1 MMENLVLRWGRESN
15 MTLNLENVVKK
26 YKDFTAVNDLNFTIR
41 EGTIFGLIGQNGA
54 GKTTT
59 FRMIL
64 DLQEQTSGTIT
75 WQGKP
80 IKNINRDLLGYL
92 PEERGI
98 FPQMKV
104 EEQLFFFGTLR
115 GMKKEEVKKEID
127 FWIKRFDLE
136 EKRNAKAETLSKGNQ
151 QKVQL
156 IASFIHKPKFL
167 ILDEPFSGLDPV
179 NRDLLKDA
187 ILLLKDRGTTILF
200 SSHQMDNVEELC
212 DYLCLLKRGI
222 SLFSGSLL
230 DLKKQ
235 YGKIKLSIRT
245 DIPLEEIRKMVGVK
259 EVKVDRED
267 YILTLVDESYAEPIF
282 EVVSKG
288 SYIEKFSLDYLSLDE
303 IFKDKVGGQDE

>member
-1 MMENLVLRWGRESN
+1 
-15 MTLNLENVVKK
+15 MTLALEHVVKK
-26 YKDFTAVNDLNFTIR
+26 YKDFTAVNDLNFIIGKG
-41 EGTIFGLIGQNGA
+41 EIFGLIGQNGA

-64 DLQEQTSGTIT
+64 DLQDQTSGKIT
-75 WQGKP
+75 WDGIP
-80 IKNINRDLLGYL
+80 IKKVNRDWLGYL

-104 EEQLFFFGTLR
+104 EEQLIFFGELR
-115 GMKKEEVKKEID
+115 GMQRGELKKEID
-127 FWIKRFDLE
+127 FWITFFDLE
-136 EKRNAKAETLSKGNQ
+136 EKRHQKAETLSKGNQ

-179 NRDLLKDA
+179 NRDLLKEA
-187 ILLLKDRGTTILF
+187 ILLLKERGVTILF

-212 DYLCLLKRGI
+212 DHLCLLKRGI

-235 YGKIKLSIRT
+235 YGKTKLTLRT
-245 DIPLEEIRKMVGVK
+245 SFPLSELKKMAGVK
-259 EVKVDRED
+259 EVKIDRDE
-267 YILTLVDESYAEPIF
+267 YLVTLTDESFAETIF
-282 EVVSKG
+282 DVVSNG
-288 SYIEKFSLDYLSLDE
+288 QYIEKFSLDYLSLDE
-303 IFKDKVGGQDE
+303 IFKDKVGGNVE

>member
-1 MMENLVLRWGRESN
+1 
-15 MTLNLENVVKK
+15 MTLAIEHVVKL
-26 YKDFTAVNDLNFTIR
+26 YKDFTAVKDLNFTIDQG
-41 EGTIFGLIGQNGA
+41 EIFGLIGQNGA

-64 DLQEQTSGTIT
+64 NLQEPTSGKIT
-75 WQGKP
+75 WDGSP
-80 IKNINRDLLGYL
+80 INSINRDWLGYL

-104 EEQLFFFGTLR
+104 EEQLNFFGKLR
-115 GMKKEEVKKEID
+115 GMKQKEIKNEVD
-127 FWIKRFDLE
+127 FWIHRFELDE
-136 EKRNAKAETLSKGNQ
+136 RRHDKAETLSKGNQ

-187 ILLLKDRGTTILF
+187 ILLLKEQGMTILF

-212 DYLCLLKRGI
+212 DHLCLLKRGV

-235 YGKIKLSIRT
+235 YGKTKLTIRT
-245 DIPLEEIRKMVGVK
+245 DMPKEELEKMVGVK
-259 EVKVDRED
+259 EVKQERDEYV
-267 YILTLVDESYAEPIF
+267 LTLIDESFAKGIF
-282 EVVSKG
+282 DVVAKG
-288 SYIEKFSLDYLSLDE
+288 QFIEKFSLDYLSLDE
-303 IFKDKVGGQDE
+303 IFKDQVGGDNE

>member
-1 MMENLVLRWGRESN
+1 
-15 MTLNLENVVKK
+15 MTLSLQHVVKK
-26 YKDFTAVNDLNFTIR
+26 YKDFTAVNDLNFTIGKG
-41 EGTIFGLIGQNGA
+41 EIFGLIGQNGA

-64 DLQEQTSGTIT
+64 DLQDQTSGTIT
-75 WQGKP
+75 WDGVP
-80 IKNINRDLLGYL
+80 IKKVNRDWLGYL

-104 EEQLFFFGTLR
+104 EEQLFFFGQLR
-115 GMKKEEVKKEID
+115 GMNRTELKKEID
-127 FWIKRFDLE
+127 FWIQRFDLE

-179 NRDLLKDA
+179 NRDLLKNA
-187 ILLLKDRGTTILF
+187 ILLLKEKGMTILF

-212 DYLCLLKRGI
+212 DHLCLLKRGV

-235 YGKIKLSIRT
+235 YGKTKLTIRTELPVEEFSKLSGIK
-245 DIPLEEIRKMVGVK
+245 EIKRERD
-259 EVKVDRED
+259 EVV
-267 YILTLVDESYAEPIF
+267 ITLVDESYAKPIF
-282 EVVSKG
+282 DFVSNG
-288 SYIEKFSLDYLSLDE
+288 NYIEKFSLDYLSLDE
-303 IFKDKVGGQDE
+303 IFKDKVGGDLA

>member
-1 MMENLVLRWGRESN
+1 MEDLLVLQ
-15 MTLNLENVVKK
+15 NVTKR
-26 YKDFTAVNDLNFTIR
+26 YKDFTAVQSLNFSISPG
-41 EGTIFGLIGQNGA
+41 EIFGLIGQNGA

-64 DLQEQTSGTIT
+64 DLQETTEGVIT
-75 WQGKP
+75 WEGTP
-80 IKNINRDLLGYL
+80 INDVNRDLLGYL

-104 EEQLFFFGTLR
+104 EEQLIYFGQLR
-115 GMKKEEVKKEID
+115 GMTKAAVKKEAD
-127 FWIKRFDLE
+127 FWIKRFELE
-136 EKRNAKAETLSKGNQ
+136 EKRNDKAETLSKGNQ

-179 NRDLLKDA
+179 NKDLLKNA
-187 ILLLKDRGTTILF
+187 ILLLKEQGMTILF

-212 DYLCLLKRGI
+212 DHLCLLKRGV

-235 YGKIKLSIRT
+235 YGKTKLTIRT
-245 DIPLEEIRKMVGVK
+245 ELSADKLAKLDGVK
-259 EVKVDRED
+259 SVKEEREQ
-267 YILTLVDESYAEPIF
+267 YVLTLEDEQYAKGVF
-282 EVVSKG
+282 DVVSSG
-288 SYIEKFSLDYLSLDE
+288 TYIEKFSLDYLSLDE
-303 IFKDKVGGQDE
+303 IFKDKVGGTHV

>member
-1 MMENLVLRWGRESN
+1 
-15 MTLNLENVVKK
+15 MTLKVEHVVKK
-26 YKDFTAVNDLNFTIR
+26 YKDFTAVNDLNFEI
-41 EGTIFGLIGQNGA
+41 EKGTIFGLIGQNGA

-64 DLQEQTSGTIT
+64 DLQEPTAGSISWDGTAIP
-75 WQGKP
+75 KV
-80 IKNINRDLLGYL
+80 NRDYLGYL

-104 EEQLFFFGTLR
+104 EEQLFFFGKLR
-115 GMKKEEVKKEID
+115 GMKKNDIKKQID
-127 FWIKRFDLE
+127 FWISRFDLE
-136 EKRNAKAETLSKGNQ
+136 DKRNVKAETLSKGNQ

-156 IASFIHKPKFL
+156 IASFIHQPKFL

-187 ILLLKDRGTTILF
+187 ILYLKDKGMTILF

-212 DYLCLLKRGI
+212 DHLCILKRGV

-235 YGKIKLSIRT
+235 YGKTKLTIRT
-245 DIPLEEIRKMVGVK
+245 DIPKEKIASMQGIKEIVEERDELVI
-259 EVKVDRED
+259 
-267 YILTLVDESYAEPIF
+267 TLSDEQYARPIF
-282 EVVSKG
+282 DIVSNG
-288 SYIEKFSLDYLSLDE
+288 AYIEKFSLDYLSLDE
-303 IFKDKVGGQDE
+303 IFKEKVGAEFE

>member
-1 MMENLVLRWGRESN
+1 MSLKLQH
-15 MTLNLENVVKK
+15 VVKK
-26 YKDFTAVNDLNFTIR
+26 YKDFTAVNDLNFTIDKG
-41 EGTIFGLIGQNGA
+41 EIFGLIGQNGA

-75 WQGKP
+75 WEGTP
-80 IKNINRDLLGYL
+80 INKVNRDYLGYL

-104 EEQLFFFGTLR
+104 EEQLYFFGELR
-115 GMKKEEVKKEID
+115 GMNREALKKEID
-127 FWIKRFDLE
+127 FWIARFDLE
-136 EKRNAKAETLSKGNQ
+136 EKRHNKAETLSKGNQ

-156 IASFIHKPKFL
+156 IASFIHKPQFL

-187 ILLLKDRGTTILF
+187 ILLLKEKGVTILF

-212 DYLCLLKRGI
+212 DHLCLLKRGV

-235 YGKIKLSIRT
+235 YGKTKLTLRT
-245 DIPLEEIRKMVGVK
+245 NVPISELEKMAGVK
-259 EVKVDRED
+259 EVKVDRDEC
-267 YILTLVDESYAEPIF
+267 ILTLMDESFAESIF
-282 EVVSKG
+282 EVVSNG
-288 SYIEKFSLDYLSLDE
+288 RYIEKFSLDYLSLDE
-303 IFKDKVGGQDE
+303 IFKDKVGGNGE